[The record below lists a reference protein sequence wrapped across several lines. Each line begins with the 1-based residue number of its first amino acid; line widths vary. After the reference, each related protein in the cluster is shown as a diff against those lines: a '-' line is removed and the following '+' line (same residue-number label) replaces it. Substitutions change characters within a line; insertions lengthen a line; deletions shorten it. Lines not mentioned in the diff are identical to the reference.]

1 MIYNNKNC
9 RTLIINL
16 MELNV
21 SKIIKSSSGTLADPK
36 RIARGSASNVIKKG
50 AFYTFSLT
58 IDNEDIREYSFTDR
72 IRADTMREIL
82 ISHLETKIINDLK
95 K

>member
-1 MIYNNKNC
+1 M
-9 RTLIINL
+9 
-16 MELNV
+16 

-36 RIARGSASNVIKKG
+36 RIARGSASSVIKKG
-50 AFYTFSLT
+50 AFYTFSVT

-72 IRADTMREIL
+72 TRADTMREIL
-82 ISHLETKIINDLK
+82 ISHLENKIINDLK

>member
-1 MIYNNKNC
+1 M
-9 RTLIINL
+9 
-16 MELNV
+16 
-21 SKIIKSSSGTLADPK
+21 SKIIKSSSGTLVDPK

-72 IRADTMREIL
+72 TRAGTMRDIL
-82 ISHLETKIINDLK
+82 ISHLENKIINDLK

>member
-1 MIYNNKNC
+1 MLYNQRNGENM
-9 RTLIINL
+9 L
-16 MELNV
+16 
-21 SKIIKSSSGTLADPK
+21 KIIKSSSGTLADPK

-72 IRADTMREIL
+72 TRADTMREIL
-82 ISHLETKIINDLK
+82 ISHLENKIINDLNK
-95 K
+95 

>member
-1 MIYNNKNC
+1 
-9 RTLIINL
+9 
-16 MELNV
+16 MEVNM
-21 SKIIKSSSGTLADPK
+21 SKIIKSSSGTLVDPK

-72 IRADTMREIL
+72 KRADTMREIL
-82 ISHLETKIINDLK
+82 ISHLENKIINDLK

>member
-1 MIYNNKNC
+1 M
-9 RTLIINL
+9 
-16 MELNV
+16 

-36 RIARGSASNVIKKG
+36 RIAKGSASNVIKKG

-72 IRADTMREIL
+72 TRADTMRGIL
-82 ISHLETKIINDLK
+82 ISHLENKIINDLK
-95 K
+95 KIN

>member
-1 MIYNNKNC
+1 M
-9 RTLIINL
+9 
-16 MELNV
+16 
-21 SKIIKSSSGTLADPK
+21 SKIIKSSTGTLADPK

-95 K
+95 KWNNLK

>member
-1 MIYNNKNC
+1 M
-9 RTLIINL
+9 
-16 MELNV
+16 
-21 SKIIKSSSGTLADPK
+21 SKIMKASFGTLADPK

-72 IRADTMREIL
+72 ARADTMRQIL
-82 ISHLETKIINDLK
+82 MSHLEKKIIDDLNK
-95 K
+95 